1 MERDL
6 KDLIRLE
13 KNRNIDLSNLTKFE
27 LNMQI
32 FLKKSYEITTDRE
45 IMLNDAMKPEQKALK

>member
-32 FLKKSYEITTDRE
+32 FLKKI
-45 IMLNDAMKPEQKALK
+45 L